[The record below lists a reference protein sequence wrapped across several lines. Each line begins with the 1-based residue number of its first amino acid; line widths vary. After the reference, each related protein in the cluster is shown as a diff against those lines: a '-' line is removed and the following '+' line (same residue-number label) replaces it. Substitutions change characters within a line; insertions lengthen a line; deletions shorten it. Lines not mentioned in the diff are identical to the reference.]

1 MEYRD
6 LLAKEK
12 TAFCLLPFREFI
24 LFPLVSISLFLSFI
38 CKFYGNMT
46 NSTSSR
52 LDKNDAIK
60 IPFDRLSK
68 CFRDGRAH

>member
-1 MEYRD
+1 
-6 LLAKEK
+6 
-12 TAFCLLPFREFI
+12 
-24 LFPLVSISLFLSFI
+24 
-38 CKFYGNMT
+38 MT

-68 CFRDGRAH
+68 CFRDGGAH